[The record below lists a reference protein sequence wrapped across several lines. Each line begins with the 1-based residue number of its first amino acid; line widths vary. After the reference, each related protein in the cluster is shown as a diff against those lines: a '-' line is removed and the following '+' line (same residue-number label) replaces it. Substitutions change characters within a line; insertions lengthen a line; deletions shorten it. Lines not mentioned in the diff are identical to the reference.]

1 MRNAQPLISDSILL
15 ILSKEPSTTL
25 LPGQPALL
33 EEEIVKIK
41 SSLDLDVLV
50 VGMNPSLSLRTYKQL
65 FNRLRKRKEEDGL
78 LNVLNQLSEGGKGFE
93 KSLGNEKDWNV
104 WVGDTFSGS
113 NSSGKEEAFS
123 ELQYYFVEG
132 KKKPGRDKISWPVV
146 RLGDNLSKCQTITY
160 FDTIRRTLAAGLK
173 AMESN
178 SERRELTWY
187 QIDLFHERET
197 VQASFLS
204 SLKDGKKWNDK
215 AEIAVRKFWKQV
227 DRLKPKVLLVA
238 NSNVSDLI
246 FTNYDDVLNETFNF
260 GSGPGRQGFGKT
272 LYWDNA
278 SFSLRIQTDDTEQVP
293 QVVFSR
299 QLSGGASSSMWY
311 YVAKEIGRMLS
322 SVD

>member
-1 MRNAQPLISDSILL
+1 MSTSDS
-15 ILSKEPSTTL
+15 SKLVE
-25 LPGQPALL
+25 GQPALHQK
-33 EEEIVKIK
+33 EIEKIK
-41 SSLDLDVLV
+41 SSLDVLV

-78 LNVLNQLSEGGKGFE
+78 LNVLNQLKEKGGEDFE
-93 KSLGNEKDWNV
+93 ASLDDEALWNQ
-104 WVGDTFSGS
+104 WVEETFSVS
-113 NSSGKEEAFS
+113 NAIGKEEALS
-123 ELQYYFVEG
+123 KLQYYFVEG

>member
-1 MRNAQPLISDSILL
+1 MSTSDS
-15 ILSKEPSTTL
+15 SKLVE
-25 LPGQPALL
+25 GQPALHQK
-33 EEEIVKIK
+33 EIEKIK
-41 SSLDLDVLV
+41 SSLDVLV

-78 LNVLNQLSEGGKGFE
+78 LNVLNQLKEKGGEDFE
-93 KSLGNEKDWNV
+93 ASLDDEALWNQ
-104 WVGDTFSGS
+104 WVEETFSVS
-113 NSSGKEEAFS
+113 NAIGKEEALS
-123 ELQYYFVEG
+123 KLQYYFVEG

-204 SLKDGKKWNDK
+204 SLKDGKNWNSNAEDK
-215 AEIAVRKFWKQV
+215 VLEFWKQV
-227 DRLKPKVLLVA
+227 YHLKPKVLLVA

-246 FTNYDDVLNETFNF
+246 FTNYDRVLNETFNF
-260 GSGPGRQGFGKT
+260 GSGPGRKGFGKT
-272 LYWDNA
+272 LAWDEKL
-278 SFSLRIQTDDTEQVP
+278 FTLRIQADDTEQVP